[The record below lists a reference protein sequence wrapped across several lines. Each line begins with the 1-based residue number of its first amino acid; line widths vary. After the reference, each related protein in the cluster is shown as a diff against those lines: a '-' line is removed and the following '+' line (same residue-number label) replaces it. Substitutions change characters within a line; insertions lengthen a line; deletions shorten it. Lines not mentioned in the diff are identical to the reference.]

1 MSIPS
6 THSTHAYL
14 THLEWTGNLGQG
26 TARYTGYARS
36 FRATVEGKPPLMLS
50 ADAAFRGDAALHNPE
65 DLLVAAIAGCHMLAY
80 LALCARHGLQVRSY
94 TDEAKGTMTVD
105 PDGSGRFT
113 RVELHPAVE
122 LASGS
127 DETLAHRLHDTAHQR
142 CFIANSCRVPISH
155 RATIRVARPVATPVR
170 GEVL

>member
-26 TARYTGYARS
+26 TARYTEYARS
-36 FRATVEGKPPLMLS
+36 FRATVKGKPPLMLS
-50 ADAAFRGDAALHNPE
+50 ADAAFRGDPALHNPE
-65 DLLVAAIAGCHMLAY
+65 DLLVAAIAGCHMLFY
-80 LALCARHGLQVRSY
+80 LALCARHGVQVLAYSDNA
-94 TDEAKGTMTVD
+94 TGTMTLD

-113 RVELHPAVE
+113 GVELNPAVE

-127 DETLAHRLHDTAHQR
+127 DEALAQRLHDTAHQR
-142 CFIANSCRVPISH
+142 CFIANSCRVPIRH
-155 RATIRVARPVATPVR
+155 RATIRVSRPAATPVR
-170 GEVL
+170 GGVL